1 MKIYKKINVFD
12 EALNRIR
19 YLFEEFENVVVAFSG
34 GKDSTV
40 VLNLALKVAEEKNRL
55 PLKVMFLDQEAEWQS
70 VIDYMHEVME
80 DERVEPMWFQIP
92 FKIFN
97 ATSNVKQWITAWG
110 DGEEHMREFVPY
122 SFKENKYGTDRFY
135 KLFDAIVNTEFK
147 GIRTA
152 LLGGVRSEESPRRH
166 VAMTQDATYKWITW
180 GKQLDKKQDHYT
192 FYPIYDWSY
201 TDVWKSIHDNK
212 WKYTKVYD
220 FQYMNGVPLRD
231 MRVSNLH
238 HETAIQVLFYLQ
250 DVEAETWN
258 KLVKRMSGINTAGKL
273 NKKDFFITELPFMF
287 KNWAEYRDY
296 LTEKIVVN
304 EEHKTIFKKKWI
316 EFDERFK
323 ELATLDQLIK
333 VQINSIL
340 ANDYEFTKLKN
351 FTEKPEMEAWK
362 RFQKDGIETQ
372 WTIKNKNIKR

>member
-1 MKIYKKINVFD
+1 MKVYKKTNVYD
-12 EALNRIR
+12 EALTRTR
-19 YLFEEFENVVVAFSG
+19 YLFDEFENVVVAFSG

-70 VIDYMHEVME
+70 VIDYMHTVME
-80 DERVEPMWFQIP
+80 DERVEPYWMQVP

-97 ATSNVKQWITAWG
+97 ATSNIKQWITAWG
-110 DGEEHMREFVPY
+110 EGDEHMREFVSY
-122 SFKENKYGTDRFY
+122 SYKENKYGTDRFG
-135 KLFDAIVNTEFK
+135 KLFDNVVKTEFAGK
-147 GIRTA
+147 RTA

-201 TDVWKSIHDNK
+201 TDVWKAIHDNK
-212 WKYTKVYD
+212 WTYTKVYD
-220 FQYMNGVPLRD
+220 FQYMHAVPLRD

-250 DVEAETWN
+250 DVEGETWN

-273 NKKDFFITELPFMF
+273 NKDDYFIKELPFMF
-287 KNWAEYRDY
+287 KDWKEYRNF
-296 LTEKIVVN
+296 LTDKIIQN
-304 EEHKTIFKKKWI
+304 EEQKQLYQNKWNQL
-316 EFDERFK
+316 DEK
-323 ELATLDQLIK
+323 YEELNSLDTFVK
-333 VQINSIL
+333 VQINCLL
-340 ANDYEFTKLKN
+340 ANDFEFTKIKN
-351 FTEKPEMEAWK
+351 FTEKPDMEAWR
-362 RFQKDGIETQ
+362 RFQKDGIETK